1 MENTVNYNLKKPGQD
16 DFYNVADF
24 NSNADIID
32 GALKTHDTQLAQK
45 ATQIDL
51 SNHLG
56 DLITDS
62 NGVHG
67 LKIESG
73 VWTPVMVGGTTAGT
87 FTGTAIGAY
96 KLIGKQVTCY
106 FRISGTIVGASG
118 ELNLRGLPF
127 TPISGE
133 LSGIMTRNNFF
144 ADRILAINNTGSIDR
159 LRISQGGTSLLTVTT
174 ESTALDFWGSIDY
187 FIN

>member
-1 MENTVNYNLKKPGQD
+1 MGKISKNELNTSLATKIEEIDLKANISD
-16 DFYNVADF
+16 LETT
-24 NSNADIID
+24 NS
-32 GALKTHDTQLAQK
+32 QMAQT

-73 VWTPVMVGGTTAGT
+73 VWTPVMVGGTTAGN

-159 LRISQGGTSLLTVTT
+159 LRITQGGTSLLTVTT